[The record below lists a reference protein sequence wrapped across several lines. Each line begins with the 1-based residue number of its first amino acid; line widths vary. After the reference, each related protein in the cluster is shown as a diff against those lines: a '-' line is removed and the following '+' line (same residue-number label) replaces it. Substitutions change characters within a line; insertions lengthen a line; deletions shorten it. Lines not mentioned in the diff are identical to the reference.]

1 MRLAVF
7 ITLLLAGAA
16 LTGCSTYKTSVEP
29 GKDLAGYKRVWVKR
43 NMDDNHGLGGFITA
57 ALDAL
62 GYEAGAGPLTMMP
75 PRTQLI
81 VQYRDSWTWDFKD
94 HMTALEITV
103 LDARTE
109 QQIARAD
116 YGNPASM
123 SRHPSEVAERLVKQL
138 FAPPAAEKK

>member
-1 MRLAVF
+1 M
-7 ITLLLAGAA
+7 
-16 LTGCSTYKTSVEP
+16 
-29 GKDLAGYKRVWVKR
+29 
-43 NMDDNHGLGGFITA
+43 NDNRGLGGFITSTLA
-57 ALDAL
+57 AQ
-62 GYEAGAGPLTMMP
+62 GYEVGVGPLTMMP
-75 PRTQLI
+75 VRTQLI

-116 YGNPASM
+116 YSNPASM

-138 FAPPAAEKK
+138 FAPSTGEMK

>member
-1 MRLAVF
+1 M
-7 ITLLLAGAA
+7 LLAGVLLA
-16 LTGCSTYKTSVEP
+16 GCSSYKASVEP
-29 GKDLAGYKRVWVKR
+29 GRNLAGYSRVWVKS
-43 NMDDNHGLGGFITA
+43 NMNDNRGLGGFITSTLA
-57 ALDAL
+57 AQ
-62 GYEAGAGPLTMMP
+62 GYEVGVGPLTMMP
-75 PRTQLI
+75 VRTQLI

-116 YGNPASM
+116 YSNPASM

-138 FAPPAAEKK
+138 FAPSTGEMK